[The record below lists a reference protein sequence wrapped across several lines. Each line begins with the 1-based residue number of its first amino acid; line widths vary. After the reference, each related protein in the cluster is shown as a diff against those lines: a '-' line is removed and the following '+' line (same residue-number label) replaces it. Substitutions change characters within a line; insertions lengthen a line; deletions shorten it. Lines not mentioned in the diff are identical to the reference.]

1 MITSLQSVAQEGS
14 METVR
19 LTVGQAIVRFMAR
32 QYVER
37 DGHEQRFIA
46 GVWGIFGHGNVAGL
60 GQALEELGDAEDMP
74 YFRPQNEQAQV
85 HLAAA
90 FARHSN
96 RLRTYACTSSVGPG
110 AMNMITGAA
119 GATVNRIPV
128 LLLPS
133 DYFANRTP
141 DPVLQQIEH
150 PTERDASANDAF
162 RPVSRF
168 FDRISR
174 PEQLIGSLPEAFRV
188 LTDPADTGSVTI
200 SLPEDV
206 QSEAF
211 DWPDR
216 FFERRVWRVR
226 RRPSEAAEVADAVRL
241 IRASKAPLIVAG
253 GGAIYSEATDDLSR
267 FATRFGIPVVETQ
280 AGKGALPWNHPMNAG
295 PAGTNG
301 GLAANR
307 LARDADLVI
316 CVGTR
321 LGDFVTASRTTFQHP
336 DATFIGINIAPMD
349 AHKLRAVPVV
359 ADAREALRA
368 IEHELTAAGYTGTA
382 EPYRRRVAGL
392 KMEWDDIVT
401 SLRTVNDAPG
411 DLGQAEVIGIVND
424 AVGGHATVICAAGS
438 LPGDLLRLW
447 RPEDPKAYHV
457 EYGFSCM
464 GYEIVAGL
472 GVRLADPDREVVVM
486 VGDGS
491 YLMLNS
497 EIVTAVAE
505 GIKLTVVVLDNH
517 GFQCILA
524 LQRMVGVPDFGNE
537 LRFRDRSRNRLT
549 GPYVPIDFRAHAEA
563 MGALAIQANTPDELR
578 AALATARAADRITVI
593 AVPTEPEKRVPGFES
608 WWDVPVAGAS
618 EQASVR
624 DARTAYDRKRREQRI
639 DIQ

>member
-1 MITSLQSVAQEGS
+1 

-32 QYVER
+32 QSVER
-37 DGHEQRFIA
+37 DGREARFIA

-60 GQALEELGDAEDMP
+60 GQALEELGQTDDMP
-74 YFRPQNEQAQV
+74 YYRPQNEQAQV

-90 FARHSN
+90 FARHHN
-96 RLRTYACTSSVGPG
+96 RLRAYACTSSVGPG
-110 AMNMITGAA
+110 AMNMVTGAA

-174 PEQLIGSLPEAFRV
+174 PEQLLGSLPEAFRV
-188 LTDPADTGSVTI
+188 LTDPVDTGAVTI

-206 QSEAF
+206 QSEAW
-211 DWPDR
+211 DWPAR
-216 FFERRVWRVR
+216 FFEPRVWRVR
-226 RRPSEAAEVADAVRL
+226 RPRPETADLADATRL
-241 IRASKAPLIVAG
+241 IAASKRPVIVAG
-253 GGAIYSEATDDLSR
+253 GGVIYSEATAQLDT
-267 FATRFGIPVVETQ
+267 FATRFGIPVLETQ
-280 AGKGALPWNHPMNAG
+280 AGKGALSWDHPMNAG

-307 LARDADLVI
+307 LARDADLAI
-316 CVGTR
+316 CIGTR
-321 LGDFVTASRTTFQHP
+321 MGDFVTASRTTFQDP
-336 DATFIGINIAPMD
+336 DVRFIGINVGAMD
-349 AHKLRAVPVV
+349 ARKQRAVPVV
-359 ADAREALRA
+359 ADAREALVA
-368 IEHELTAAGYTGTA
+368 LADELGTAGYAGTAASYRERVTA
-382 EPYRRRVAGL
+382 L
-392 KMEWDDIVT
+392 KAEWDGIVDA
-401 SLRTVNDAPG
+401 LRTPNDEPG

-472 GVRLADPDREVVVM
+472 GVRLADPDRDVVVM

-505 GIKLTVVVLDNH
+505 GLKLTIVVLDNH

-524 LQRMVGVPDFGNE
+524 LQRLVGVPDFGNE
-537 LRFRDRSRNRLT
+537 LRFRDAASNRLD
-549 GPYVPIDFRAHAEA
+549 GPYVPIDFRAHAES
-563 MGALAIQANTPDELR
+563 MGALALHACTRDELR
-578 AALATARAADRITVI
+578 AALAQAKGADRITVI
-593 AVPTEPEKRVPGFES
+593 VVPTEPEKRMPGFES
-608 WWDVPVAGAS
+608 WWDVPVAGVS
-618 EQASVR
+618 GQDTVR
-624 DARTAYDRKRREQRI
+624 DARTAYDKKRREQRI

>member
-1 MITSLQSVAQEGS
+1 MG
-14 METVR
+14 TVR
-19 LTVGQAIVRFMAR
+19 LTVGQAIVRFLAQ

-37 DGHEQRFIA
+37 DGRQARFIE

-60 GQALEELGDAEDMP
+60 GQALEELGEAEDMP
-74 YFRPQNEQAQV
+74 YYRPQNEQAQV

-90 FARHSN
+90 FARHHN
-96 RLRTYACTSSVGPG
+96 RLRAYACTSSVGPG
-110 AMNMITGAA
+110 AMNMVTGAA

-128 LLLPS
+128 LLFPS

-174 PEQLIGSLPEAFRV
+174 PEQLLASLPEAFRV
-188 LTDPADTGSVTI
+188 LTDPVDTGAVTI

-211 DWPDR
+211 DWPAR

-226 RRPSEAAEVADAVRL
+226 RPVPEAADVADAVRL
-241 IRASKAPLIVAG
+241 IAAAKAPVMVVG
-253 GGAIYSEATDDLSR
+253 GGAIYSEATDEVSE
-267 FATRFGIPVVETQ
+267 FATRFGIPILETQ

-307 LARDADLVI
+307 LAHDADVVI

-321 LGDFVTASRTTFQHP
+321 MGDFVTASRTTFQNP
-336 DATFIGINIAPMD
+336 DATFIGINIGPMD

-368 IEHELTAAGYTGTA
+368 LQGQLVTAGYTGTEA
-382 EPYRRRVAGL
+382 SYRERIADLKWEWDGIVTEMRRVNG
-392 KMEWDDIVT
+392 E
-401 SLRTVNDAPG
+401 PG

-472 GVRLADPDREVVVM
+472 GVKLADPDREVVVM

-491 YLMLNS
+491 YLMMNS

-505 GIKLTVVVLDNH
+505 GIKITIVVLDNH

-537 LRFRDRSRNRLT
+537 LRFRDRTRNRLS
-549 GPYVPIDFRAHAEA
+549 GPYVPIDFRMHAES

-578 AALATARAADRITVI
+578 DALATARTADRITVI

-608 WWDVPVAGAS
+608 WWDVPVAGVS
-618 EQASVR
+618 GQDSVR
-624 DARTAYDRKRREQRI
+624 KARTAYDKKRREQRV
-639 DIQ
+639 DIH

>member
-1 MITSLQSVAQEGS
+1 

-32 QYVER
+32 QSVER
-37 DGHEQRFIA
+37 DGREARFIA

-60 GQALEELGDAEDMP
+60 GQALEELGETEDMP
-74 YFRPQNEQAQV
+74 YYRPQNEQAQV

-90 FARHSN
+90 FARHHN
-96 RLRTYACTSSVGPG
+96 RLRAYACTSSVGPG
-110 AMNMITGAA
+110 AMNMVTGAA

-133 DYFANRTP
+133 DYFATRTP

-174 PEQLIGSLPEAFRV
+174 PEQLLGSLPEAFRV
-188 LTDPADTGSVTI
+188 LTDPVDTGAVTI

-206 QSEAF
+206 QSEAW
-211 DWPDR
+211 DWPTR
-216 FFERRVWRVR
+216 FFEPRVWRVR
-226 RRPSEAAEVADAVRL
+226 RPRPEAADLADATRL
-241 IRASKAPLIVAG
+241 IAASKRPVIVAG
-253 GGAIYSEATDDLSR
+253 GGVIYAEATAQLDV
-267 FATRFGIPVVETQ
+267 FATRFGIPVLETQ

-307 LARDADLVI
+307 LARDADLAI

-321 LGDFVTASRTTFQHP
+321 MGDFVTASRTTFQDP
-336 DATFIGINIAPMD
+336 DVTFIGINVGAMD
-349 AHKLRAVPVV
+349 ARKLRAVPVV
-359 ADAREALRA
+359 ADAREALVA
-368 IEHELTAAGYTGTA
+368 LGDELGNGGYAGTDTS
-382 EPYRRRVAGL
+382 YRERVTEL
-392 KMEWDDIVT
+392 KAEWDGIVDG
-401 SLRTVNDAPG
+401 LRAPNDEPG

-472 GVRLADPDREVVVM
+472 GVRLADPDRDVVVM

-505 GIKLTVVVLDNH
+505 GLKLTIVVLDNH

-524 LQRMVGVPDFGNE
+524 LQRLVGVPDFGNE
-537 LRFRDRSRNRLT
+537 LRFRDAASNRLD
-549 GPYVPIDFRAHAEA
+549 GPYVPIDFRAHAES
-563 MGALAIQANTPDELR
+563 MGALALHACTPDELR
-578 AALATARAADRITVI
+578 DALAQAKAADRITVI
-593 AVPTEPEKRVPGFES
+593 VVPTEPEKRMPGFES
-608 WWDVPVAGAS
+608 WWDVPVAGVS
-618 EQASVR
+618 GTDTVR
-624 DARTAYDRKRREQRI
+624 TARTAYDKKRREQRI

>member
-1 MITSLQSVAQEGS
+1 LRKEIS

-19 LTVGQAIVRFMAR
+19 LTVGQAVVRFMA
-32 QYVER
+32 QQDVER
-37 DGHEQRFIA
+37 DGRQHRFIA

-60 GQALEELGDAEDMP
+60 GQALEELGDAEQMP
-74 YFRPQNEQAQV
+74 YYRPQNEQAQV

-90 FARHSN
+90 FAKHHN
-96 RLRTYACTSSVGPG
+96 RLRTFACTSSVGPG
-110 AMNMITGAA
+110 AMNMVTGAA
-119 GATVNRIPV
+119 GATVNRLPV
-128 LLLPS
+128 LLFPS
-133 DYFANRTP
+133 DYFANRAP

-162 RPVSRF
+162 RPVSRY
-168 FDRISR
+168 FDRITR
-174 PEQLIGSLPEAFRV
+174 PEQLIASLPEAFRV
-188 LTDPADTGSVTI
+188 LTDPIDTGAVTI

-206 QSEAF
+206 QSEAH
-211 DWPDR
+211 DWPLR

-226 RRPSEAAEVADAVRL
+226 RPMPEAVDVADAVRL
-241 IRASKAPLIVAG
+241 IRTAKAPVIVVG
-253 GGAIYSEATDDLSR
+253 GGAIYSEATDALEA

-307 LARDADLVI
+307 LAHDADVVI

-321 LGDFVTASRTTFQHP
+321 MGDFVTASRTTFQNP
-336 DATFIGINIAPMD
+336 EARFVGINVGPMD
-349 AHKLRAVPVV
+349 AHKLRALPLI
-359 ADAREALRA
+359 ADAREALSA
-368 IEHELTAAGYTGTA
+368 LESELATAGYRGTA
-382 EPYRRRVAGL
+382 DAYRTCIVDL
-392 KMEWDDIVT
+392 KREWDAAVT
-401 SLRTVNDAPG
+401 ELRTVNGEPG
-411 DLGQAEVIGIVND
+411 HLGQAEIIGIVND
-424 AVGGHATVICAAGS
+424 SVGGHATVICAAGS

-447 RPEDPKAYHV
+447 RAEDPKAYHV

-472 GVRLADPDREVVVM
+472 GVRLAEPDPDRQVVVM

-491 YLMLNS
+491 YLMMNS

-505 GIKLTVVVLDNH
+505 GLKVTIVVLDNH

-524 LQRMVGVPDFGNE
+524 LQRLVGVPDFGNE
-537 LRFRDRSRNRLT
+537 LRFRDHGRNRLT
-549 GPYVPIDFRAHAEA
+549 GPYVPIDFRKHAES
-563 MGALAIQANTPDELR
+563 MGALALDAATPDELR
-578 AALATARAADRITVI
+578 DALDQARAADRITVI
-593 AVPTEPEKRVPGFES
+593 VVPTEPEKRVPSFES

-624 DARTAYDRKRREQRI
+624 GARKAYDQKRREQRT
-639 DIQ
+639 DLQ